1 MLLSLA
7 VAVLLSFPSVPAS
20 SQGDGCAT
28 ASACRD
34 AALEVA
40 AREDF
45 EAFHDLAWRAVQK
58 GRRNDPELMLLLA
71 RAQSLSGRPADALVM
86 LQRLTALGVKTGADV
101 SDDFRRVRALPG
113 WSDLERAM
121 ATAGPLNDVSAAA
134 PPASAATPDPP
145 DRPAAPIAPA
155 KAAPVARPAADTGA
169 EALRFVT
176 PPFTPA
182 GLAYDSVSRRFIV
195 GDRQARKLA
204 VVDEFSHKVA
214 NLAGAQFTGFGEV
227 TALEIDP
234 REGNLWVVSADGD
247 GDAARTTL
255 HKLQLI
261 SGRALASY
269 APTPPR
275 AGRFADVAVTRDG
288 TVVVVDDVARRLLRL
303 RPRAAAME
311 SAASLGD
318 ITPTSV
324 APAPDAVVYVAHAD
338 GIVRVDPQ
346 SRRVTKVRGAADVD
360 LSGFGRIRWHGGGL
374 VGIQKKD
381 QEWRAV
387 RVTLNRDGTAAAS
400 LEVLDP
406 SVTAADPRAAHISGD
421 ALYYLSPAG
430 GGEMVIRRVQLSK

>member
-1 MLLSLA
+1 MFLSLA
-7 VAVLLSFPSVPAS
+7 VAVLLSWPSVPAS

-28 ASACRD
+28 ASACKD
-34 AALEVA
+34 AALEA
-40 AREDF
+40 ASREDF

-86 LQRLTALGVKTGADV
+86 LQRLTALGVKTGADA
-101 SDDFRRVRALPG
+101 SDEFRRVRALPG
-113 WSDLERAM
+113 WAELERAM
-121 ATAGPLNDVSAAA
+121 SAAGPLNDVTAPG
-134 PPASAATPDPP
+134 PPASPAAPEPP
-145 DRPAAPIAPA
+145 DRTAAPIAAA
-155 KAAPVARPAADTGA
+155 KAAPVVAAPGFAA
-169 EALRFVT
+169 EALRFIT

-269 APTPPR
+269 TPSPPR
-275 AGRFADVAVTRDG
+275 PGRFADVAITRDG

-311 SAASLGD
+311 SAAALGD
-318 ITPTSV
+318 VSPTSI
-324 APAPDAVVYVAHAD
+324 APAPGSVVYVAHED
-338 GIVRVDPQ
+338 GIVRVDLQ
-346 SRRVTKVRGAADVD
+346 SRRVTKVRNAAEID

-374 VGIQKKD
+374 VGMQKKD
-381 QEWRAV
+381 EEWRAV
-387 RVTLNRDGTAAAS
+387 RVTLNRDGTTATS
-400 LEVLDP
+400 LEILDP